1 MLVDDG
7 KGQVMLVSDIS
18 LYAVIDNRK
27 HTYQVHTGKHTQGTL
42 PVLKV
47 LNGQRDSTL
56 WLQKI
61 CRVTRQA
68 SCVEANQVASGRN
81 HD

>member
-7 KGQVMLVSDIS
+7 KGQVKRVSDIS

-27 HTYQVHTGKHTQGTL
+27 YTYQVHTGKHLYHTQGTL
-42 PVLKV
+42 LKV

-61 CRVTRQA
+61 CRVTRRR
-68 SCVEANQVASGRN
+68 S
-81 HD
+81 